1 MTTSMRDRFVRS
13 TVELLES
20 DPNVVL
26 VLAEISVSA
35 FEGLDLSA
43 GVRDRIINVGIRE
56 QLMVGVAAGLA
67 KEGFFPI
74 VHTYAP
80 FLVERAYEQIKLDF
94 GHQGFIGVFVSVGAS
109 YDAASSGRTHQSPAD
124 VVLIRALPDWNI
136 MVPGHADEVDVFM
149 RQAVSSDRCTYIR
162 LSEET
167 NETARIGPSQSMRV
181 DQQGSHEF
189 IVIAVGPTL
198 DPVLRATSGLDL
210 TVLYAP
216 SIRPF
221 DAETL
226 RSFSAKMSCWLSH
239 IWQAL
244 LRRQSR
250 RRSATDRTGSWHWGL
265 EIAICEN
272 MERLESMPPP
282 MVWMRP
288 ACAKASAIFTKRDGE
303 PLRSQKTIATQSG

>member
-80 FLVERAYEQIKLDF
+80 FLVERAYEQLKLDF

-124 VVLIRALPDWNI
+124 VALIRALPDWNI
-136 MVPGHADEVDVFM
+136 LVPGHADEVDVFM

-167 NETARIGPSQSMRV
+167 NETARIGSSQSMCV

-189 IVIAVGPTL
+189 VVIAVGPTL
-198 DPVLRATSGLDL
+198 DPVLRATSALDL

-226 RSFSAKMSCWLSH
+226 RSFSAKNVVLVEPYLAGTSSASISSTLSDRPH
-239 IWQAL
+239 RLMAL
-244 LRRQSR
+244 GIRNCDLR
-250 RRSATDRTGSWHWGL
+250 
-265 EIAICEN
+265 
-272 MERLESMPPP
+272 
-282 MVWMRP
+282 
-288 ACAKASAIFTKRDGE
+288 KYGE
-303 PLRSQKTIATQSG
+303 PQEHAAAHGLDEAGLRKGIGEFYETRW

>member
-226 RSFSAKMSCWLSH
+226 RSFSAKNVVLVEPYLAGTSSASISSTLSDRPH
-239 IWQAL
+239 RLMAL
-244 LRRQSR
+244 GTRNCDLRKYG
-250 RRSATDRTGSWHWGL
+250 APGEHAAAHGL
-265 EIAICEN
+265 DEA
-272 MERLESMPPP
+272 
-282 MVWMRP
+282 
-288 ACAKASAIFTKRDGE
+288 G
-303 PLRSQKTIATQSG
+303 LRKSIGDFYQTRW

>member
-80 FLVERAYEQIKLDF
+80 FLVERAYEQLKLDF

-226 RSFSAKMSCWLSH
+226 RSFSAKNVVLVEPYLAGTSSASISSTLSDRPH
-239 IWQAL
+239 RLMAL
-244 LRRQSR
+244 GTRNYDLRKYG
-250 RRSATDRTGSWHWGL
+250 APGEHAAAHGL
-265 EIAICEN
+265 DEA
-272 MERLESMPPP
+272 
-282 MVWMRP
+282 
-288 ACAKASAIFTKRDGE
+288 G
-303 PLRSQKTIATQSG
+303 LRKSIGDFYQTRW